1 MDKEQFKSIVHPVM
15 KANSF
20 RRKGNSWYKTTAECI
35 VVFNLQH
42 SLYGKMFYINL
53 AAYNKKAMIYYFL
66 KNINVILECASQ

>member
-1 MDKEQFKSIVHPVM
+1 MVDYPPDISSLELNIMDKEQFKSIVQPVM

-42 SLYGKMFYINL
+42 SLWKDVLYKLGGFIT
-53 AAYNKKAMIYYFL
+53 
-66 KNINVILECASQ
+66 